1 MKVLLLIFFL
11 LPCKLYGQSQEGTV
25 LLYNVALG
33 GITSGVGAVINKPK
47 EVNWKKALVR
57 GVLQGSVGGA
67 LNYSGK
73 KTLYLINKYENIAYA
88 WPSKILHAAG
98 TSIIENAA
106 MGEPFLRNWHIDY
119 GIVRFDFA
127 LKGKRKFKA
136 RFLPCSIPAILWA
149 AQVSKFN
156 LRTTLLSGNI
166 AFTSRTP
173 RFKVDGSDFLGIS
186 WGRAFVYTDNFASNK
201 YEIIAHELVHQFQF
215 NESQVV
221 NACLTPIS
229 KKIPSKLLHQTFS
242 EYMYFDVP
250 YFRTLYYIE
259 GSHGPLHYNRNYFE
273 FEATRFSTNRT
284 VFGL

>member
-1 MKVLLLIFFL
+1 MKILLLIIFL
-11 LPCKLYGQSQEGTV
+11 VPLKLYGQGQEGTV

-33 GITSGVGAVINKPK
+33 SITSGIGAVINKPK
-47 EVNWKKALVR
+47 EVNWKKALLR
-57 GVLQGSVGGA
+57 GVWQGSVGGA

-88 WPSKILHAAG
+88 WPSKLLHAAG

-119 GIVRFDFA
+119 GLVRFDFA
-127 LKGKRKFKA
+127 LKGKKKFRA

-149 AQVSKFN
+149 AKVSKFN
-156 LRTTLLSGNI
+156 LGTTLVSGNI
-166 AFTSRTP
+166 AFSTKSPGFR
-173 RFKVDGSDFLGIS
+173 VDGSDFLGIS

-201 YEIIAHELVHQFQF
+201 YEIISHELVHQFQF
-215 NESQVV
+215 NESQVI
-221 NACLTPIS
+221 NAWLTPLS
-229 KKIPSKLLHQTFS
+229 RKVASKLLQETFS
-242 EYMYFDVP
+242 QYVYFDIP
-250 YFRTLYYIE
+250 YFWTLYYME

-284 VFGL
+284 VLRL